1 MNKSS
6 TFLRDIEPLKN
17 KNYQTN
23 LSSQKAIEYSGKV
36 LDKRFKRKTVM
47 IFGSFDFLHAG
58 HFHFFEFAKKQGD
71 KLVVVI
77 ARDKN
82 IEKIKGKKPFH
93 SEADRKKML
102 AQIRFI
108 DEVYLGDLKNVY
120 KIIRTINPD
129 IIALGYDQE
138 VFVEN
143 LARYL
148 KENNFKTK
156 IVRAKPYKSNIYKS
170 SKMKKYLERFI

>member
-1 MNKSS
+1 
-6 TFLRDIEPLKN
+6 
-17 KNYQTN
+17 
-23 LSSQKAIEYSGKV
+23 
-36 LDKRFKRKTVM
+36 
-47 IFGSFDFLHAG
+47 
-58 HFHFFEFAKKQGD
+58 
-71 KLVVVI
+71 
-77 ARDKN
+77 
-82 IEKIKGKKPFH
+82 
-93 SEADRKKML
+93 ML